1 MECESCRECQRLG
14 EFKTV
19 RDWDVDSGEA
29 ALLMRALS
37 RIADRRA
44 NADGSPSVI
53 ERIACGAAVLR
64 VFYTECG
71 PRALY
76 VLGFAEGAATIIA
89 AYSECGEA
97 AVHIGSREAAHVAK
111 WMGFSSLSFYSR
123 RKGWQQ
129 KAGLFGFTRVGEFT
143 YTQEV

>member
-1 MECESCRECQRLG
+1 MECESCQECQRLG

-19 RDWDVDSGEA
+19 KDWDVDSGEA

-37 RIADRRA
+37 RIAGRRA

-76 VLGFAEGAATIIA
+76 VLGFTEGAATIIA

-97 AVHIGSREAAHVAK
+97 AHIAK

-129 KAGLFGFTRVGEFT
+129 KAVSFGFTRVGEFT